1 MKIQG
6 ESLNGQP
13 NRAGRNTGSFSITKD
28 KGKVTETMMNKEEII
43 MEIVYRLIDLVREE
57 QPMNG
62 TFGITI
68 RFKGNQFMNSLT
80 KRISYALES
89 ENGLLSVDDLKQT
102 IILSIIRASE
112 YFNERELQEILDE
125 DFDMSKPIVQRFYQ
139 CACKLARYDIYLL
152 TSVKYRKPNDE
163 TEGYYTTKYLSE
175 YETDVDG
182 DDASKL
188 LENLL
193 HNKMKKMMPKKT
205 KINTPLGVL
214 IYETDLITKDI
225 KQNNVDFLFEGD
237 RNDMS
242 KSAYDA
248 KIQALKVS
256 IRKGIEA
263 SGLDIQNMSRRE
275 ARAYAIAYS
284 IYQVCNGSET
294 ADGVIKLI
302 DKFREL
308 EEYLVDEYS
317 KIGSNELVELYRGTI
332 DNDSFM
338 GLVTKIICYA
348 NDICKKYNFE
358 IVYKYKSID
367 IATEDEVYYFD
378 KTHIKKNLGIKDVY
392 VITRVLSGERNHY
405 KGLKFVEIG

>member
-1 MKIQG
+1 M
-6 ESLNGQP
+6 
-13 NRAGRNTGSFSITKD
+13 D
-28 KGKVTETMMNKEEII
+28 KK
-43 MEIVYRLIDLVREE
+43 EIVKKIIDNLIDFIREE

-68 RFKGNQFMNSLT
+68 RFKYNQFMNSMT

-89 ENGLLSVDDLKQT
+89 ENALLAIDDLKQT
-102 IILSIIRASE
+102 IMLSIIRASQ
-112 YFNERELQEILDE
+112 YFNEQELQEILDE
-125 DFDMSKPIVQRFYQ
+125 GFDMSKPVVQRFYQ
-139 CACKLARYDIYLL
+139 CACKLARYDIYML
-152 TSVKYRKPNDE
+152 TSVKYRKPDE

-205 KINTPLGVL
+205 KINTPLGVF

-294 ADGVIKLI
+294 IESVIKLI
-302 DKFREL
+302 DKFTEL
-308 EEYLVDEYS
+308 ENHLVDEYS
-317 KIGSNELVELYRGTI
+317 KIGSSELTQLYRGTI

>member
-1 MKIQG
+1 M
-6 ESLNGQP
+6 
-13 NRAGRNTGSFSITKD
+13 D
-28 KGKVTETMMNKEEII
+28 KK
-43 MEIVYRLIDLVREE
+43 EIVKKIIDNLIDFIREE

-68 RFKGNQFMNSLT
+68 RFKYNQFMNSMT

-89 ENGLLSVDDLKQT
+89 ENALLAIDDLKQT
-102 IILSIIRASE
+102 IMLSIIRASQ
-112 YFNERELQEILDE
+112 YFNEQELQEILDE
-125 DFDMSKPIVQRFYQ
+125 GFDMSKPVVQRFYQ
-139 CACKLARYDIYLL
+139 CACKLARYDIYML

-378 KTHIKKNLGIKDVY
+378 KTHIKKSLGIKDVY

-405 KGLKFVEIG
+405 KGLKFIEIG

>member
-1 MKIQG
+1 M
-6 ESLNGQP
+6 
-13 NRAGRNTGSFSITKD
+13 D
-28 KGKVTETMMNKEEII
+28 KK
-43 MEIVYRLIDLVREE
+43 EIVKKIIDNLIDFIREE

-89 ENGLLSVDDLKQT
+89 ENALLAIDDLKQT
-102 IILSIIRASE
+102 IMLSIIRASQ
-112 YFNERELQEILDE
+112 YFNEQELQEILDE
-125 DFDMSKPIVQRFYQ
+125 GFDMSKPVVQRFYQ
-139 CACKLARYDIYLL
+139 CACKLARYDIYML

-205 KINTPLGVL
+205 KINTPLGVF

-348 NDICKKYNFE
+348 NDICKKYNFR

-367 IATEDEVYYFD
+367 VETEDEVYYFD
-378 KTHIKKNLGIKDVY
+378 KTHIKKSLGIKDVY

>member
-1 MKIQG
+1 M
-6 ESLNGQP
+6 
-13 NRAGRNTGSFSITKD
+13 D
-28 KGKVTETMMNKEEII
+28 KK
-43 MEIVYRLIDLVREE
+43 EIVKKIIDNLIDFIREE

-68 RFKGNQFMNSLT
+68 RFKYNQFMNSMT

-89 ENGLLSVDDLKQT
+89 ENGLLTVDDLKQT

-112 YFNERELQEILDE
+112 YFNDKELKEILDE

-139 CACKLARYDIYLL
+139 CACKLARYDIYML

-294 ADGVIKLI
+294 IESVIKLI
-302 DKFREL
+302 DKFTEL
-308 EEYLVDEYS
+308 ENHLVDEYS
-317 KIGSNELVELYRGTI
+317 KIGSSELTQLYRGTI
-332 DNDSFM
+332 DNDSFK

>member
-1 MKIQG
+1 M
-6 ESLNGQP
+6 
-13 NRAGRNTGSFSITKD
+13 D
-28 KGKVTETMMNKEEII
+28 KK
-43 MEIVYRLIDLVREE
+43 EIVKKIIDNLIDFIREE

-68 RFKGNQFMNSLT
+68 RFKYNQFMNSMT

-89 ENGLLSVDDLKQT
+89 ENGLLTVDDLKQT

-112 YFNERELQEILDE
+112 YFNDKELKEILDE

-139 CACKLARYDIYLL
+139 CACKLARYDIYML

-348 NDICKKYNFE
+348 NDICKKYNFR

-367 IATEDEVYYFD
+367 VETEDEVYYFD
-378 KTHIKKNLGIKDVY
+378 KTHIKKSLGIKDVY

>member
-1 MKIQG
+1 
-6 ESLNGQP
+6 
-13 NRAGRNTGSFSITKD
+13 
-28 KGKVTETMMNKEEII
+28 
-43 MEIVYRLIDLVREE
+43 
-57 QPMNG
+57 
-62 TFGITI
+62 
-68 RFKGNQFMNSLT
+68 
-80 KRISYALES
+80 
-89 ENGLLSVDDLKQT
+89 
-102 IILSIIRASE
+102 
-112 YFNERELQEILDE
+112 
-125 DFDMSKPIVQRFYQ
+125 
-139 CACKLARYDIYLL
+139 
-152 TSVKYRKPNDE
+152 
-163 TEGYYTTKYLSE
+163 
-175 YETDVDG
+175 
-182 DDASKL
+182 
-188 LENLL
+188 
-193 HNKMKKMMPKKT
+193 
-205 KINTPLGVL
+205 
-214 IYETDLITKDI
+214 
-225 KQNNVDFLFEGD
+225 
-237 RNDMS
+237 MS

-263 SGLDIQNMSRRE
+263 SGLDIQNMSRRK

>member
-1 MKIQG
+1 
-6 ESLNGQP
+6 
-13 NRAGRNTGSFSITKD
+13 
-28 KGKVTETMMNKEEII
+28 MMNKEEII

-80 KRISYALES
+80 KRISYSLES
-89 ENGLLSVDDLKQT
+89 ENALLQIDDLKQT

-112 YFNERELQEILDE
+112 YFNEKELQEVLDE
-125 DFDMSKPIVQRFYQ
+125 DFDMSKPVVQRFYQ

-152 TSVKYRKPNDE
+152 TSVKYRKKSDDE
-163 TEGYYTTKYLSE
+163 IEGFYTTKYLSE

-182 DDASKL
+182 DDATKL
-188 LENLL
+188 LENLI
-193 HNKMKKMMPKKT
+193 HMKMRKMMPKKT

-275 ARAYAIAYS
+275 AKYYAIAYN
-284 IYQVCNGSET
+284 IYKICNGSET
-294 ADGVIKLI
+294 IDSVIKLI
-302 DKFREL
+302 DNFTEL
-308 EEYLVDEYS
+308 ENHLVDICTNS
-317 KIGSNELVELYRGTI
+317 ELVELYKGTI
-332 DNDSFM
+332 SDDAFM

-367 IATEDEVYYFD
+367 IETEEEVYYFD
-378 KTHIKKNLGIKDVY
+378 KTHIKKSLAIKDVY

>member
-1 MKIQG
+1 
-6 ESLNGQP
+6 
-13 NRAGRNTGSFSITKD
+13 
-28 KGKVTETMMNKEEII
+28 MMNKEEII

-80 KRISYALES
+80 KRISYSLES
-89 ENGLLSVDDLKQT
+89 ENALLQIDDLKQT

-112 YFNERELQEILDE
+112 YFNEKELQEVLDE
-125 DFDMSKPIVQRFYQ
+125 DFDMSKPVVQRFYQ

-152 TSVKYRKPNDE
+152 TSVKYRKKSDDE
-163 TEGYYTTKYLSE
+163 IEGFYTTKYLSE

-182 DDASKL
+182 DDATKL
-188 LENLL
+188 LENLI
-193 HNKMKKMMPKKT
+193 HMKMRKMMPKKT
-205 KINTPLGVL
+205 KINTPLGVF

-275 ARAYAIAYS
+275 AKYYAIAYN
-284 IYQVCNGSET
+284 IYKICNGSET
-294 ADGVIKLI
+294 IDSVIKLI
-302 DKFREL
+302 DNFTEL
-308 EEYLVDEYS
+308 ENHLVDICTNS
-317 KIGSNELVELYRGTI
+317 ELVELYKGTI
-332 DNDSFM
+332 SDDAFM

-348 NDICKKYNFE
+348 NDICKKHNFE

-367 IATEDEVYYFD
+367 IETEDEVYYFD

>member
-1 MKIQG
+1 M
-6 ESLNGQP
+6 
-13 NRAGRNTGSFSITKD
+13 D
-28 KGKVTETMMNKEEII
+28 KK
-43 MEIVYRLIDLVREE
+43 EIVKKIIDNLIDFIREE

-68 RFKGNQFMNSLT
+68 RFKYNQFMNSMT

-89 ENGLLSVDDLKQT
+89 ENGLLTVDDLKQT

-112 YFNERELQEILDE
+112 YFNDKELKEILDE

-139 CACKLARYDIYLL
+139 CACKLARYDIYML

-205 KINTPLGVL
+205 KINTPLGVF

-317 KIGSNELVELYRGTI
+317 KIGSSELTQLYRGTI

>member
-1 MKIQG
+1 M
-6 ESLNGQP
+6 
-13 NRAGRNTGSFSITKD
+13 
-28 KGKVTETMMNKEEII
+28 
-43 MEIVYRLIDLVREE
+43 
-57 QPMNG
+57 
-62 TFGITI
+62 
-68 RFKGNQFMNSLT
+68 
-80 KRISYALES
+80 
-89 ENGLLSVDDLKQT
+89 
-102 IILSIIRASE
+102 
-112 YFNERELQEILDE
+112 LDE
-125 DFDMSKPIVQRFYQ
+125 EFDMSKEIVQRFYQ

-152 TSVKYRKPNDE
+152 TSVKYRKKSDDE
-163 TEGYYTTKYLSE
+163 IEGFYTTKYLSE

-256 IRKGIEA
+256 IRKGVEA
-263 SGLDIQNMSRRE
+263 SGLDIQNMSRRK
-275 ARAYAIAYS
+275 AKAYAIAYN
-284 IYQVCNGSET
+284 IYKICNGSET
-294 ADGVIKLI
+294 IDSVINLI
-302 DKFREL
+302 DNFTEL
-308 EEYLVDEYS
+308 ENHLVDICTNS
-317 KIGSNELVELYRGTI
+317 ELVELYKGTI
-332 DNDSFM
+332 SDDAFM

-348 NDICKKYNFE
+348 NDICKKHNFE

-367 IATEDEVYYFD
+367 IETEDKVYYFD
-378 KTHIKKNLGIKDVY
+378 KTHIKKSLGIKDLY

-405 KGLKFVEIG
+405 KGLKFTEI

>member
-1 MKIQG
+1 
-6 ESLNGQP
+6 
-13 NRAGRNTGSFSITKD
+13 
-28 KGKVTETMMNKEEII
+28 MMDKEEMII
-43 MEIVYRLIDLVREE
+43 EIIYRLIDLVREE

-68 RFKGNQFMNSLT
+68 RFKGNQFMNSMT

-89 ENGLLSVDDLKQT
+89 ENALLQVDDLKQT

-112 YFNERELQEILDE
+112 YFNEQELQEVLDE
-125 DFDMSKPIVQRFYQ
+125 EFDMSKEIVQRFYQ

-152 TSVKYRKPNDE
+152 TSVKYRKKSDDE
-163 TEGYYTTKYLSE
+163 IEGFYTTKYLSE

-256 IRKGIEA
+256 IRKGVEA
-263 SGLDIQNMSRRE
+263 SGLDIQNMSRRK
-275 ARAYAIAYS
+275 AKAYAIAYN
-284 IYQVCNGSET
+284 IYKICNGSET
-294 ADGVIKLI
+294 IDSVINLI
-302 DKFREL
+302 DNFTEL
-308 EEYLVDEYS
+308 ENHLVDICTNS
-317 KIGSNELVELYRGTI
+317 ELVELYKGTI
-332 DNDSFM
+332 SDDAFM

-348 NDICKKYNFE
+348 NDICKKHNFE

-367 IATEDEVYYFD
+367 IETEDKVYYFD
-378 KTHIKKNLGIKDVY
+378 KTHIKKSLGIKDLY

-405 KGLKFVEIG
+405 KGLKFTEI

>member
-1 MKIQG
+1 M
-6 ESLNGQP
+6 
-13 NRAGRNTGSFSITKD
+13 D
-28 KGKVTETMMNKEEII
+28 KK
-43 MEIVYRLIDLVREE
+43 EIVKKIIDNLIDFIREE

-68 RFKGNQFMNSLT
+68 RFKYNQFMNSMT

-89 ENGLLSVDDLKQT
+89 ENGLLTVDDLKQT

-112 YFNERELQEILDE
+112 YFNDKELKEILDE

-139 CACKLARYDIYLL
+139 CACKLARYDIYML
-152 TSVKYRKPNDE
+152 TSVKYRKPDE

-205 KINTPLGVL
+205 KINTPLGVF

-348 NDICKKYNFE
+348 NDICKKYNFR

-367 IATEDEVYYFD
+367 VETEDEVYYFD
-378 KTHIKKNLGIKDVY
+378 KTHIKKSLGIKDVY

-405 KGLKFVEIG
+405 KGLKFIEIG

>member
-1 MKIQG
+1 
-6 ESLNGQP
+6 
-13 NRAGRNTGSFSITKD
+13 
-28 KGKVTETMMNKEEII
+28 MMDKEEIL
-43 MEIVYRLIDLVREE
+43 MEMVYRLIDLVREE
-57 QPMNG
+57 QQMNG

-68 RFKGNQFMNSLT
+68 RFKYNQFMNSMT

-89 ENGLLSVDDLKQT
+89 ENALLQVDDLKQT

-112 YFNERELQEILDE
+112 YFNEQELQEILDE
-125 DFDMSKPIVQRFYQ
+125 DFHMSKPIVQRFYQ

-152 TSVKYRKPNDE
+152 TSVKYRKKSDDE
-163 TEGYYTTKYLSE
+163 TEGYFTTKYLSE

-182 DDASKL
+182 DNASKL

-193 HNKMKKMMPKKT
+193 HNKMRKMMPKKT

-237 RNDMS
+237 RRDMS
-242 KSAYDA
+242 KSAYDN
-248 KIQALKVS
+248 KIDCLKKS
-256 IRKGIEA
+256 IRKGVEA

-275 ARAYAIAYS
+275 AKYYAIAYN
-284 IYQVCNGSET
+284 IYQICNGSE
-294 ADGVIKLI
+294 AIDGVIKLI
-302 DKFREL
+302 YNFTEL
-308 EEYLVDEYS
+308 ENHLVDICTNS
-317 KIGSNELVELYRGTI
+317 ELVELYKGTI
-332 DNDSFM
+332 SDDAFM

-367 IATEDEVYYFD
+367 IETEDEVYYFD
-378 KTHIKKNLGIKDVY
+378 KTHIKKSLGIKDVY

-405 KGLKFVEIG
+405 KGLKFIEIG